1 MLLFKWLAKSSLFFL
16 FCFLQNCKKVGDF
29 GFSEACMFFFCFSIQ
44 KTAASLGIEKVNDI
58 RATSEMNGKN
68 CTESNFRCNNGL
80 WTFLF
85 Y

>member
-1 MLLFKWLAKSSLFFL
+1 MVGKEQFIFFILFFAK
-16 FCFLQNCKKVGDF
+16 LQKVGDF

-85 Y
+85 YLI